1 MYNIGVLFK
10 DGATEI
16 NFYEKK
22 KKERQVFA
30 VFEMYLGVMVFVPFS
45 FY

>member
-1 MYNIGVLFK
+1 MK
-10 DGATEI
+10 
-16 NFYEKK
+16 KK